1 MHKLLLINIVVGSH
15 LYLRSALFGS
25 IKVVDEQ
32 VEARKYV
39 NVVAHN
45 CQNEYKYRKI
55 SKIHFQ

>member
-1 MHKLLLINIVVGSH
+1 MEKFFLFFYFNFMHKLLFINMIVGFH

-39 NVVAHN
+39 NGVAHN
-45 CQNEYKYRKI
+45 C
-55 SKIHFQ
+55 